1 MLQHSLEVNHVG
13 FVIPPR
19 NSISFSDDDQVLDM
33 GTNKAN
39 QVSVQRV
46 NEQHKLTG
54 RSKASNGG
62 IIVSG
67 KKQTPKI
74 VLTGRRGD

>member
-1 MLQHSLEVNHVG
+1 MKKLIVLGLIACFSNVALAEDG
-13 FVIPPR
+13 
-19 NSISFSDDDQVLDM
+19 SFTGTVDM
-33 GTNKAN
+33 GINKAN
-39 QVSVQRV
+39 QINIQRI

-62 IIVSG
+62 IVVSG
-67 KKQTPKI
+67 DNQAPKI

>member
-1 MLQHSLEVNHVG
+1 MKKLIVLGLIAG
-13 FVIPPR
+13 FANVAFAEDG
-19 NSISFSDDDQVLDM
+19 SFTGTVDM

-54 RSKASNGG
+54 RSKAINGG
-62 IIVSG
+62 IMVSG
-67 KKQTPKI
+67 EKQAPKI
-74 VLTGRRGD
+74 ILPGRRGD

>member
-1 MLQHSLEVNHVG
+1 MKKLIVLGLLVG
-13 FVIPPR
+13 FA
-19 NSISFSDDDQVLDM
+19 NAALAEDGSFTGTVDM

-39 QVSVQRV
+39 QVNVQRV

>member
-1 MLQHSLEVNHVG
+1 MKKLIVLGLLVG
-13 FVIPPR
+13 FANVALAEDG
-19 NSISFSDDDQVLDM
+19 SFTGTVDM

>member
-1 MLQHSLEVNHVG
+1 MKKLIVLGLIAG
-13 FVIPPR
+13 FANVAFAEDG
-19 NSISFSDDDQVLDM
+19 SFTGTVDM

-54 RSKASNGG
+54 RSKANNGG
-62 IIVSG
+62 IMVSG
-67 KKQTPKI
+67 EKQAPKI
-74 VLTGRRGD
+74 ILPGRRGD